1 MTSNRLYTYLKANIN
16 FVIPI
21 GLVFVVIF
29 LGGFA
34 MYLVEHNRPGANI
47 TNLGN
52 AFWWAVITITTVGYG
67 DYTPITPIGRV
78 IAVVVMFSGIGIVVS
93 LVTLLSQRRLQHTE
107 SMLKLK
113 LKIED
118 RPKLLG
124 DETKTAIKDEID
136 GIEKMTEEDFDRL
149 LVMIKGLRRTVL
161 EGSRTSY
168 KCSRCGIVYYIKPK
182 FCSNCGLELPDT
194 SASISNA

>member
-1 MTSNRLYTYLKANIN
+1 MRINHLYTYLKTNIN
-16 FVIPI
+16 FIIPI
-21 GLVFVVIF
+21 GLVFAVVIF
-29 LGGFA
+29 GGIGV
-34 MYLVEHNRPGANI
+34 YLVEHNRPGANI

-67 DYTPITPIGRV
+67 DYTPVTTIGRI
-78 IAVVVMFSGIGIVVS
+78 IAVLVMFSGIGIVVS

-113 LKIED
+113 TEV

-149 LVMIKGLRRTVL
+149 IVMIKGLRRTVL
-161 EGSRTSY
+161 EGSKTSY
-168 KCSRCGIVYYIKPK
+168 KCSRCGTVYYNKPR
-182 FCSNCGLELPDT
+182 FCSNCGLELPDP
-194 SASISNA
+194 SQSISNA

>member
-93 LVTLLSQRRLQHTE
+93 LVTLL
-107 SMLKLK
+107 
-113 LKIED
+113 
-118 RPKLLG
+118 
-124 DETKTAIKDEID
+124 
-136 GIEKMTEEDFDRL
+136 
-149 LVMIKGLRRTVL
+149 
-161 EGSRTSY
+161 
-168 KCSRCGIVYYIKPK
+168 
-182 FCSNCGLELPDT
+182 
-194 SASISNA
+194 